1 MCCVQ
6 AARLAAQV
14 AGDMEVPT
22 KVRVENL
29 HPDIAEQDLTD
40 LFTPF
45 GKVVSVRI
53 EKINNRS
60 SGLGHVEFK
69 SLPDAQKA
77 VAHLH
82 GFELAGKTLRVVM
95 TAQVHRF
102 R

>member
-1 MCCVQ
+1 M
-6 AARLAAQV
+6 AAQV

-40 LFTPF
+40 HFTPL

-53 EKINNRS
+53 EQINNRS

-95 TAQVHRF
+95 TAQVHLSL
-102 R
+102 

>member
-1 MCCVQ
+1 M
-6 AARLAAQV
+6 AAQV

-53 EKINNRS
+53 QMINNRS
-60 SGLGHVEFK
+60 SVLGL
-69 SLPDAQKA
+69 
-77 VAHLH
+77 
-82 GFELAGKTLRVVM
+82 
-95 TAQVHRF
+95 
-102 R
+102 